1 MRFLLP
7 LLFLLHCY
15 SLPAQPAVISDSTKP
30 IPLWFRLGIAS
41 MKGIEPLYGFDLGF
55 TVNFMESHLLAVRVM
70 QGEALP
76 SSNLQLPGRP
86 PDNLLDASLLYGVI
100 TRDEI
105 GQAALFAG
113 VGVAHGQVLKTA
125 RSVQTFSSLSFPVEG
140 QLIIAPW
147 PTLGIG
153 IDFLYSFNAQ
163 KNFYGFSLALQVGR
177 VRPE

>member
-1 MRFLLP
+1 
-7 LLFLLHCY
+7 
-15 SLPAQPAVISDSTKP
+15 
-30 IPLWFRLGIAS
+30 

-55 TVNFMESHLLAVRVM
+55 TMNFMEGQLLAVRVM
-70 QGEALP
+70 QGQALP

-113 VGVAHGQVLKTA
+113 VGVAHGQVIQTT
-125 RSVQTFSSLSFPVEG
+125 RSVQTFSTITFPIEG
-140 QLIIAPW
+140 QLILAPW

-153 IDFLYSFNAQ
+153 IDFLYSINSQ

-177 VRPE
+177 VRPR